1 MSEPSP
7 LRVVLVDDHHL
18 VRAGIRA
25 VLEGFADIVIA
36 GEAGDA
42 PAALELIRRERPDVV
57 LLDIALKEGSGL
69 AVARAIHAELPTVK
83 IVMLSMHSTEAYV
96 MEALHS
102 GASGYILK
110 DAAVA
115 ELEMA
120 FKALRLG
127 ETYLSPAVS
136 HRVID
141 SYLGKVKAPAGEGL
155 VLTPR
160 QREILKLIAD
170 GKATKE
176 IAFILNLSVKTVET
190 HRAQIIERVGI
201 RDVAGLTKYALR
213 IGLIDQA

>member
-1 MSEPSP
+1 MNEPGR

-25 VLEGFADIVIA
+25 VIESFADIIVA

-42 PAALELIRRERPDVV
+42 PAALALIRHEKPDVV

-69 AVARAIHAELPTVK
+69 AVARQVHAELPAVK

-96 MEALHS
+96 LEALHA

-110 DAAVA
+110 DAAVV
-115 ELEMA
+115 ELELA

-141 SYLGKVKAPAGEGL
+141 TYLGKVKAIAGEGL
-155 VLTPR
+155 VLSPR
-160 QREILKLIAD
+160 QREILKLIAE

-176 IAFILNLSVKTVET
+176 IAFILNLSIKTVET

-201 RDVAGLTKYALR
+201 RDVAGLTMYALR
-213 IGLIDQA
+213 IGLIEQT

>member
-1 MSEPSP
+1 MDDTQ
-7 LRVVLVDDHHL
+7 LRVVLVDDHPL

-25 VLEGFADIVIA
+25 VLDALPGVTVV
-36 GEAGDA
+36 GEADSA
-42 PAALELIRRERPDVV
+42 PGALALIRKERPDLA

-69 AVARAIHAELPTVK
+69 AVARTMHAELPALK
-83 IVMLSMHSTEAYV
+83 LVMLSMHSSEEYV
-96 MEALHS
+96 LEALHA
-102 GASGYILK
+102 GAVGYILK

-115 ELEMA
+115 ELELA
-120 FKALRLG
+120 FAALRQG

-136 HRVID
+136 RRVID

-155 VLTPR
+155 VLSPR
-160 QREILKLIAD
+160 QREILTLIAQ

-176 IAFILNLSVKTVET
+176 IAFMLGLSVKTVET

-213 IGLIDQA
+213 IGLIDSD